1 MLRGRWYEKCNCV
14 WRLAGAVEDYALG
27 LFSDGVARAV
37 ETRRFSLG
45 VELLLSRMSPVAL

>member
-27 LFSDGVARAV
+27 LFSDGVVRAV

-45 VELLLSRMSPVAL
+45 VELLLSRMSPIAL